1 MYTCDS
7 CQLYSCYQG
16 KPESYPK
23 NCPCLEEEE
32 NERCKKLYDEPEN
45 KLLAYHSSRVEA
57 EGYVRKNRLEEI
69 MDFSRKCGFEK
80 LGVAFCLGLKREAR
94 QFCRILRANG
104 FQVVSVICK
113 NGRIPK
119 EFLGITD
126 EQKVR
131 PGTFESM
138 CNPIGQAMRL
148 NRAGTQLN
156 IMLGLCVG
164 HDSLFIKYSKA
175 PVTVFAVK
183 DRALA
188 HNPLGA
194 VYLSESYYRRKLF
207 PEEEEK

>member
-1 MYTCDS
+1 MYTCDA
-7 CQLYSCYQG
+7 CQLYSCYKG
-16 KPESYPK
+16 EPEGYPQ

-32 NERCKKLYDEPEN
+32 NEEIKKLYEEPEN
-45 KLLAYHSSRVEA
+45 RKLVYHSTRVEA
-57 EGYVRKNRLEEI
+57 EGYLKKNRLEEI
-69 MDFSRKCGFEK
+69 MDFSRRCGFEK
-80 LGVAFCLGLKREAR
+80 LGVAFCLGMKREAK
-94 QFCRILRANG
+94 QFCHILRKNG
-104 FQVVSVICK
+104 FQVVSVACK

-126 EQKVR
+126 EQQVM

-148 NRAGTQLN
+148 NKDGTQLN
-156 IMLGLCVG
+156 IMLGLCWG

-175 PVTVFAVK
+175 PVTVFAAK

-207 PEEEEK
+207 PEEAAK